1 MTPAPQRTSNHCYRI
16 SESRQCFRIP
26 SSCAHRLRLIFDQ
39 AICQQS
45 DQRKQ
50 TKKDWR
56 CTRYSQITPLPL
68 RLQTEMRPRFF
79 EGHLLPPTSYEPS
92 QDLQRCMV
100 GISTE
105 KRLRLQLA
113 LWVTHQYPTYQ
124 DRLVPRFVPQA
135 DFRIDLHLPA

>member
-1 MTPAPQRTSNHCYRI
+1 MTPTPQTTSDHCDRI

-26 SSCAHRLRLIFDQ
+26 SSGAHRLRLIFDQ

-50 TKKDWR
+50 PKKGR
-56 CTRYSQITPLPL
+56 CCTCYSQITPLPL

-79 EGHLLPPTSYEPS
+79 ESHLHPPTSYEPR
-92 QDLQRCMV
+92 QDLQRGMV

-105 KRLRLQLA
+105 K
-113 LWVTHQYPTYQ
+113 
-124 DRLVPRFVPQA
+124 
-135 DFRIDLHLPA
+135 